1 MNDWMNENN
10 SLCKTFSFKDFDA
23 AMQFMQK
30 AAPLISALDHHPD
43 WSNCYNKI
51 IVKLTTHDSGNTIT
65 SKDHALAKL
74 LDDVYVNF

>member
-1 MNDWMNENN
+1 MNDWIEENN
-10 SLCKTFSFKDFDA
+10 AIHKTYLFKDFDA

-51 IVKLTTHDSGNTIT
+51 RVTLTTHDAGNTVT

-74 LDDVYVNF
+74 LDDVYNEF

>member
-1 MNDWMNENN
+1 MNENN

>member
-1 MNDWMNENN
+1 MNENN

-30 AAPLISALDHHPD
+30 AAPLISTLDHHPD